1 MIYSRNVTY
10 VELIIF
16 AKILINGKIYLY
28 YEGDIMSKIDELK
41 RIINE
46 SSNIVFFGGAGV
58 STESGI
64 KDFRGKNGL
73 YKQKLDKP
81 TEYYLSSDCF
91 FNDTENF
98 FKFYHDNMN
107 AMEAEPNV
115 THKYL
120 TKLEDSGKLKAIITQ
135 NIEGLHQKDKSKNV
149 L

>member
-10 VELIIF
+10 VGLIIF

-98 FKFYHDNMN
+98 FKFYNLHSF
-107 AMEAEPNV
+107 V
-115 THKYL
+115 LFLVK
-120 TKLEDSGKLKAIITQ
+120 ITSLF
-135 NIEGLHQKDKSKNV
+135 ICGSFLHVVVKRISFID
-149 L
+149 

>member
-16 AKILINGKIYLY
+16 AKILINDKIYLY

-81 TEYYLSSDCF
+81 TEYYLSLDCF
-91 FNDTENF
+91 FSD
-98 FKFYHDNMN
+98 KMLLCRFYHVSMD
-107 AMEAEPNV
+107 AMLAEPV
-115 THKYL
+115 
-120 TKLEDSGKLKAIITQ
+120 
-135 NIEGLHQKDKSKNV
+135 V
-149 L
+149 LCS